1 MIVKA
6 TIAIDDDRWAKH
18 PYGIKFDDEKCNRK
32 FGKHGLDSRYEC
44 YKIIEKAKDAGY
56 EISPDVDEYF
66 Y

>member
-1 MIVKA
+1 MKVKA

-18 PYGIKFDDEKCNRK
+18 PYGIKFDDEKCNRE
-32 FGKHGLDSRYEC
+32 FGKHGLDSRYEG